1 LLVMPYACSM
11 VGGRPLLSRSP
22 EQGHQIIGRREQRP
36 FTACSPVNPGMCRTW
51 TVHRFD
57 IDCDGARVP
66 WVSVV
71 ASFAEE
77 TVRRA
82 WVKGGRLVLRM
93 PPSWTLEPDD
103 PCASR
108 STFEDRFGFGRMR
121 RYCADRRAMAPPP
134 VVEMPF
140 GFAPMLGIDG
150 IFVQSSGPVG
160 RPPQPPAVAAWPPEP
175 PARTGR
181 SDVPPNPARSETRQ
195 SIEQPEPRP
204 EPPPSGS
211 AAKEPPPKS
220 TPPAK
225 VAAQPPPA
233 TAPGPPASAAK
244 KAAPAPDASAIA
256 NAPGNPVVPKIIN
269 RPETATSE
277 AREQHAASGPKIAST
292 NPDASQPGTVVQP
305 AIGGV
310 NSPQPSPAPP
320 DIERGAQ
327 PVTVSLLSVVR
338 NPTTGVIA
346 FAGLAIVL
354 LAAFALARRREHR
367 TGAPQPRDIA
377 SISLGGRRI
386 SGHLVPRSGDRPLRA
401 GASRASPAPPAP
413 PARPPQRQGTPAW
426 VDRMPQTKAEALQ
439 VLGMGVSPGATEA
452 AIKRIVDG
460 LRLSWHPD
468 LAQNET
474 DRQVREFR
482 MKQIN
487 AAWDLLKAEH
497 LQHSDV

>member
-1 LLVMPYACSM
+1 
-11 VGGRPLLSRSP
+11 
-22 EQGHQIIGRREQRP
+22 
-36 FTACSPVNPGMCRTW
+36 MCRTW

-77 TVRRA
+77 TTRHA
-82 WVKGGRLVLRM
+82 WVEGGRLVLRM
-93 PPSWTLEPDD
+93 PPSWAMEPGD

-108 STFEDRFGFGRMR
+108 STFEDRFSFGRMR

-150 IFVQSSGPVG
+150 IFVQSSGPGG

-175 PARTGR
+175 PPHVGR
-181 SDVPPNPARSETRQ
+181 SEMPPNAARPEARQ
-195 SIEQPEPRP
+195 RIEQPELRQ
-204 EPPPSGS
+204 ESPPSVN
-211 AAKEPPPKS
+211 AAKEPPPKAA
-220 TPPAK
+220 PPAK

-233 TAPGPPASAAK
+233 PASAPPAPAAK

-256 NAPGNPVVPKIIN
+256 NAPGNPIVPKIIN
-269 RPETATSE
+269 RPEAATAE
-277 AREQHAASGPKIAST
+277 AREQHAAPEPKVASA
-292 NPDASQPGTVVQP
+292 NPDAPQPGTVTQP
-305 AIGGV
+305 AVGAA
-310 NSPQPSPAPP
+310 NFPQPTPAPP

-327 PVTVSLLSVVR
+327 SVTISLLSVVR
-338 NPTTGVIA
+338 NPTIGVLV

-354 LAAFALARRREHR
+354 LGAFALARRRER
-367 TGAPQPRDIA
+367 LTGAPQPRDIA
-377 SISLGGRRI
+377 SVSLGGGRA
-386 SGHLVPRSGDRPLRA
+386 SSQLVPRPADGPLRA
-401 GASRASPAPPAP
+401 RAGTASPVPPLPRARAPQQQA
-413 PARPPQRQGTPAW
+413 TPAW
-426 VDRMPQTKAEALQ
+426 VDRMPRTKAEALQ
-439 VLGMGVSPGATEA
+439 VLGMGVSPDATEA

-468 LAQNET
+468 LAQSET

-482 MKQIN
+482 VKQIN
-487 AAWDLLKAEH
+487 AAWDLLKSEH